1 MNKPSLRAML
11 HVFYLKTSGVP
22 ETGIGTLAGSRLFIT
37 MLMKKS
43 RLLLSKRDPS

>member
-1 MNKPSLRAML
+1 MNKSSLRAML
-11 HVFYLKTSGVP
+11 HVFYLKTSGIP
-22 ETGIGTLAGSRLFIT
+22 ETGIPEGSRLFIT